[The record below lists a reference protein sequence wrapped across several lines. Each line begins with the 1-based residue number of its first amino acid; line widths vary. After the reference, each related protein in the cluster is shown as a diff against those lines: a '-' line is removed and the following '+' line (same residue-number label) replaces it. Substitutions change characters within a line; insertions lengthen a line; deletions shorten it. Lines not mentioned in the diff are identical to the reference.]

1 MRRWRRWIFGALALL
16 LPALAVFL
24 LGTGQGLRTLARLAS
39 HAAGGVVTIG
49 SASGTLLGPL
59 ELHDLRYDDGVD
71 AVTIARLWLSWHP
84 GDLLH
89 GAIRV
94 AAVHGTD
101 VRIDI
106 GPGDGAPL
114 PLIPFSL
121 PLPLTIETVTA
132 DNLAIRFEGDEVLT
146 GGTGRVQ
153 AIAWQG
159 QAITMAD
166 IVLATATAELRARG
180 QMRTEAGYPL
190 DLSFDYTWAPE
201 GYGRMN
207 GSGTVRGPFD
217 ALACEATQTTPFAAR
232 LEGTLLELSAATTW
246 KARLTSER
254 FALAAINRGWGR
266 THFADVAI
274 EGQGSLDDYAL
285 QVRGR
290 VAHGERG
297 DRWADLRGTLAGNWD
312 GFAVSDLH
320 LHRGEAELAGAG
332 RIGWTPF
339 FTWQADLTAAHL
351 DPALLFPGWPGDL
364 QGRLLTEGGWDAA
377 VDGQWR
383 LEGWRGVLR
392 GFPLTVQGEAHLR
405 DSRLQVRDLALTS
418 GRSTV
423 RLQGETGEA
432 MEFDFL
438 LDSDNLAELWPE
450 ATGRV
455 SARGKVSGKVAEPRL
470 AASLTGERIGVG
482 ANRADRLALDMDS
495 VLSMDGR
502 LGATLK
508 AEGVALAGL
517 ILDSGQIDVQGTGRT
532 HAVTLQG
539 RGNDLAASL
548 RLKGGVT
555 DQGWQGALDRT
566 ALSSS
571 RFGDWRQDRPAAI
584 TLHGD
589 RAAMQPFCLST
600 TPAGTVCVEGSW
612 IRATQAW
619 QGRGSATGLPL
630 VLLADISGAQW
641 PLEGQLAATVDL
653 TGQQGRLLA
662 GRLGASTSGMR
673 MRVEGGDGAPQEL
686 QWRTSQFEGTYDA
699 GRLRATLASELLDGS
714 RLHLEV
720 AQEGVTLPGTDLL
733 THPLT
738 GSARLQWN
746 NLAPLT
752 ALADRMCVFS
762 GALLGTVSVSGTV
775 AAPILAGAIDLDK
788 GQAEI
793 PQLGITLSPLRL
805 TLKGDAG
812 RLRLAA
818 SARSGEGDLRAESTL
833 DLTRPEH
840 WRAASLTVT
849 GANFQAADLPG
860 LELRLSPDLRVAM
873 VKDRAEVA
881 GTVVIPRARIATIN
895 LEEGIAPSG
904 DMVIVDDGTGGGP
917 VSAGWPLHAVVKV
930 KAGDDVR
937 VDVRGLRGRIAG
949 ELEVTVAP
957 NRPQVGKGVLNVRD
971 GSFTIYGRR
980 LTFDVGRLLFAGGP
994 LTNPGIELRSE
1005 KKEDGVTAG
1014 MVVDGSLARPEVSL
1028 YSHPQMAQSAILT
1041 RLMESTS
1048 LGGSTRKETG
1058 FLGEAASM
1066 VGLGGVVPY
1075 LQGVKELTR
1084 IDDIRL
1090 ETGQGD
1096 EALSLVL
1103 GSWLT
1108 PNFYVSYGKNL
1119 LNESGSFNTRY
1130 LLGKGFSI
1138 KTETGPSQSG
1148 GDIKYEFEH

>member
-1 MRRWRRWIFGALALL
+1 MRPWRRWIIGALVLL
-16 LPALAVFL
+16 LPALTVFL
-24 LGTGQGLRTLARLAS
+24 AGTGPGLRILVRLANGS
-39 HAAGGVVTIG
+39 AGGVVTIG
-49 SASGTLLGPL
+49 SASGTLLGPV
-59 ELHDLRYDDGVD
+59 ELHELRYDDGVD
-71 AVTIARLWLSWHP
+71 AVAIARLRLSWHP

-94 AAVHGTD
+94 AAVQATD

-106 GPGDGAPL
+106 GPGDGTPL
-114 PLIPFSL
+114 SLIPFSL
-121 PLPLTIETVTA
+121 PLPLTIDTVTA
-132 DNLAIRFEGDEVLT
+132 DNLVIRSEGDDVLT
-146 GGTGRVQ
+146 GGTGRIE

-159 QAITMAD
+159 QAITLQSL
-166 IVLATATAELRARG
+166 VLATTTAELRARG

-190 DLSFDYTWAPE
+190 DLSVDYTWAPE
-201 GYGRMN
+201 GYERMN
-207 GSGTVRGPFD
+207 GSGALRGPFD
-217 ALACEATQTTPFAAR
+217 ALACEASQTAPFAAR
-232 LEGTLLELSAATTW
+232 LEGTLLDLSGTTTW

-266 THFADVAI
+266 THFTDVAI

-290 VAHGERG
+290 VGLGDRG
-297 DRWADLRGTLAGNWD
+297 DRWADLRGVLAGNWD
-312 GFAVSDLH
+312 GFAISDLH
-320 LHRGEAELAGAG
+320 LHRGEAALAGTG
-332 RIGWTPF
+332 RIRWTPF
-339 FTWQADLTAAHL
+339 FTWQADLTASHL
-351 DPALLFPGWPGDL
+351 DPALVFPGWPGDL
-364 QGRLLTEGGWDAA
+364 QGRLVTEGGWDAV

-383 LEGWRGVLR
+383 LEGLRGALR
-392 GFPLTVQGEAHLR
+392 GFPLTAQGEAHLR
-405 DSRLQVRDLALTS
+405 DNRLQVRDLALTS

-423 RLQGETGEA
+423 RVNGASGET
-432 MEFDFL
+432 MDFDFL

-455 SARGKVSGKVAEPRL
+455 NARGKVSGKAVEPRL
-470 AASLTGERIGVG
+470 AAVLTGERIRVG
-482 ANRADRLALDMDS
+482 ANRAERLALDMDT
-495 VLSMDGR
+495 VLSLDGR

-508 AEGVALAGL
+508 AEGIVLAGL
-517 ILDSGQIDVQGTGRT
+517 ILDSGQVDVQGSGRN
-532 HAVTLQG
+532 HAITLEG
-539 RGNDLAASL
+539 SGKDIAASM
-548 RLKGGVT
+548 RLQGGVT

-566 ALSSS
+566 IFSSS
-571 RFGDWRQDRPAAI
+571 RLGDWRQERPATI
-584 TLHGD
+584 TLNGD
-589 RAAMQPFCLST
+589 RAVMQPFCLT
-600 TPAGTVCVEGSW
+600 TVPAGSLCVEGSW

-619 QGRGSATGLPL
+619 QGRSTVVGLPL
-630 VLLADISGAQW
+630 ALLAQASGEQW
-641 PLEGQLAATVDL
+641 SLEGQLAATL
-653 TGQQGRLLA
+653 EGNGQQARLLGGRLE
-662 GRLGASTSGMR
+662 ASTSGMR
-673 MRVEGGDGAPQEL
+673 MQVESGDGTSQKV
-686 QWRTSQFEGTYDA
+686 QWRTNQLQGSFDV
-699 GRLRATLASELLDGS
+699 GRLRAALASELLDGS
-714 RLHLEV
+714 RLHLEL
-720 AQEGVTLPGTDLL
+720 AQEGVHLPGTDLL

-738 GSARLQWN
+738 GSASLQWN

-752 ALADRMCVFS
+752 ALADRVAVFS
-762 GALLGTVSVSGTV
+762 GALLGSVSVRGSAV
-775 AAPILAGAIDLDK
+775 APIIAGAIDLDK

-793 PQLGITLSPLRL
+793 PQLGITLSPLHL
-805 TLKGDAG
+805 TLQGDAG
-812 RLRLAA
+812 RLRLSA

-833 DLTRPEH
+833 DLAQPEH
-840 WRAASLTVT
+840 WRATSFTVT
-849 GANFQAADLPG
+849 GTNAQAANLPG
-860 LELRLSPDLRVAM
+860 LELTLSPDLRVAM

-881 GTVVIPRARIATIN
+881 GTVVIARARIATID
-895 LEEGIAPSG
+895 LEEGITPSG
-904 DMVIVDDGTGGGP
+904 DMVVVDDD
-917 VSAGWPLHAVVKV
+917 AGSRAVTAGLPLHAVVKV

-937 VDVRGLRGRIAG
+937 VDVRGLRGRITG

-957 NRPQVGKGVLNVRD
+957 NRPQVGKGVLNVRE

-980 LTFDVGRLLFAGGP
+980 LNFDVGRLLFAGGP

-1028 YSHPQMAQSAILT
+1028 YSQPHMAQSAILT

-1048 LGGSTRKETG
+1048 LGGSTRTETG

-1108 PNFYVSYGKNL
+1108 PSFYVSYGKNL
-1119 LNESGSFNTRY
+1119 LNESGTFNTRY